1 MNSSPNS
8 PLNSATSTHS
18 KIHQSAL
25 VLEQARV
32 QSTPVP
38 PLTKSIFEGETSMS
52 LLEAYTIQQAGIAQ
66 RIKAGDRVVGYKMG
80 LTSKAKM
87 EQMGLHTPIYG
98 VLLQSMQIHPQKGYS
113 LKGKIHPKIEPEIA
127 FITSQELKGDVTP
140 EQALRACQYLVPA
153 LEILDSRFKDFK
165 YFSLPDVVADN
176 SSSCD
181 FVIGNPIEL
190 KNFNGDLKKIQVEI
204 SEDGTKL
211 HEALSSAALGDP
223 IASLV
228 EQVRLLWEYEQKPL
242 PAGSI
247 VLTGA
252 LTAAVQLRAG
262 QKITGRYQGL
272 TNIELEIR
280 D

>member
-8 PLNSATSTHS
+8 PLNSATSSNS

-25 VLEQARV
+25 VLDQARA
-32 QSTPVP
+32 QSIPVP
-38 PLTKSIFEGETSMS
+38 PLTKSIFEGESQMS
-52 LLEAYTIQQAGIAQ
+52 LLDAYTIQQAGIAQ
-66 RIKAGDRVVGYKMG
+66 RIKVGDRVVGYKMG

-98 VLLQSMQIHPQKGYS
+98 VLLQSMQVQPQNGYR
-113 LKGKIHPKIEPEIA
+113 LVGKIHPKIEPEIA
-127 FITSQELKGDVTP
+127 FITGQELKGDVTS
-140 EQALRACQYLVPA
+140 EQALKACHYLAPA

-181 FVIGNPIEL
+181 FVIGHPIEL
-190 KNFNGDLKKIQVEI
+190 KNFKGDLKNIKVELF
-204 SEDGTKL
+204 EDGKKL

-223 IASLV
+223 VASLV
-228 EQVRLLWEYEQKPL
+228 EQVRLLWQYEQKPL

-272 TNIELEIR
+272 SDLELEIR
-280 D
+280 N